1 MESVDFTKRQQL
13 ILALLA
19 EGLSNAEIS
28 NIVRIKEPTVKM
40 HIKQLFNKTGTKS
53 RLSLVVWYYR
63 TLMKLREQIG
73 K

>member
-1 MESVDFTKRQQL
+1 MKRVDFTKRQQL

-40 HIKQLFNKTGTKS
+40 HIKQLFNKTGKKS

-63 TLMKLREQIG
+63 KLMKLREQIG
-73 K
+73 E